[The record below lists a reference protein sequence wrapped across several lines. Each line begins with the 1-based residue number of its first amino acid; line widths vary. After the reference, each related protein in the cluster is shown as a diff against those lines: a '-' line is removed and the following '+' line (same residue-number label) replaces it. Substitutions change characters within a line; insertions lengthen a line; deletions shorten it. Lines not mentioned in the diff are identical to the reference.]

1 MSVNYVAP
9 TDEGP
14 TDEGPTDEGP
24 TDDCPTDD
32 GAELAIVGR
41 HLTKA
46 YGLSG
51 RKATKALEAS
61 DPSAAV
67 AAERGFLGAHDVSFQ
82 IRKGEMFVVM
92 GLSGSGKSTLLR
104 MINRLNEPTSGELL
118 IDGEDIVTASKA
130 RLRELRNHKIGMVFQ
145 HFSLF
150 PHRSVRDNAAYGL
163 KVRRMP
169 KAERYERA
177 DAALA
182 RVGLAGK
189 GDKFPHELS
198 GGMRQRVGLAR
209 ALAVDPPILL
219 MDEPFS
225 ALDPL
230 IRRDMQDLLSG
241 LQAEDRRTT
250 VFVTHDLNEAMRIG
264 DQIMV
269 MRDGKV
275 VQVGPGVDI
284 VARPADDYVSEFV
297 SDVDRARV
305 LTAHDLL
312 RPALLTL
319 GVEEPPDVALRKL
332 ADNEANGAFVISADD
347 RLLGVVSDTN
357 LLVAIN
363 AEQPDLSAAVSDDYH
378 VVEPDAI
385 IGDFMHLAGRQ
396 IVPITVVDSQG
407 RLAGVVPRAAIL
419 SALSNVRE
427 TTHA

>member
-1 MSVNYVAP
+1 MTGPYSQR
-9 TDEGP
+9 TTGEGE
-14 TDEGPTDEGP
+14 D
-24 TDDCPTDD
+24 
-32 GAELAIVGR
+32 LAIVGR
-41 HLTKA
+41 RLTKA
-46 YGLSG
+46 YGLSE
-51 RKATKALEAS
+51 RKAAKALEAS
-61 DPSAAV
+61 DPAAAV
-67 AAERGFLGAHDVSFQ
+67 AGEGGFLGAHDVSFQ
-82 IRKGEMFVVM
+82 VRKGEMFVIM

-118 IDGEDIVTASKA
+118 IDGEDIVTASKS
-130 RLRELRNHKIGMVFQ
+130 RLRELRNNKIGMVFQ

-150 PHRSVRDNAAYGL
+150 PHRTVRDNAAYGL
-163 KVRRMP
+163 KVRGVS
-169 KAERYERA
+169 KAERHERA
-177 DAALA
+177 EAALA

-189 GDKFPHELS
+189 GHKFPHELS

-230 IRRDMQDLLSG
+230 IRRDMQDLLCG

-275 VQVGPGVDI
+275 IQVGAGVDI

-305 LTAHDLL
+305 LTAKDLM
-312 RPALLTL
+312 RPALLTML
-319 GVEEPPDVALRKL
+319 VTEPPEVALRRL
-332 ADNEANGAFVISADD
+332 ADNEANGAFVFDVDD
-347 RLLGVVSDTN
+347 RLLGVVSDTD

-363 AEQPDLSAAVSDDYH
+363 ADQLDLSGAVSQNYDT
-378 VVEPDAI
+378 VEPDAVV
-385 IGDFMHLAGRQ
+385 GDFMHLSGRWL
-396 IVPITVVDSQG
+396 VPITVVDGEG

-419 SALSNVRE
+419 SALSHVRE
-427 TTHA
+427 ASHA